1 MKKNKIILV
10 SMDAKYI
17 HTNLAI
23 RYLKT
28 YCNKIENIDID
39 IKEYTI
45 NQSRNYII
53 ADLMDDKPDLICFSC
68 YIWNIEYIMS
78 IAKILKIAYS
88 GKIEIM
94 LGGPEVS
101 FESEK
106 IIENNSYIDYIIT
119 GEGEETLFDFLSVFG
134 KIDGYDDLNKDFKDI
149 RGLVYRNNKE
159 IINNASKKIVENLDT
174 IPSPFSLGDDFTNK
188 LVYYETSRG
197 CPFNCSFCM
206 SSVDKTVR
214 YFSMDRVK
222 RDLDILL
229 KSNARTIKFVDRTFN
244 ANYKRAKEIIEYIV
258 ENNNDNIKVHF
269 EMNADII
276 NDEFLLFMKSLPRNM
291 FQLEIG
297 VQTTN
302 EKTLKSINRRE
313 DLQWLSYV
321 VRRLMS
327 YENIHVH
334 VDLIAGLPYEDYQTF
349 SHSFNDIH
357 NLYADKLQLGFLK
370 VLRGTQI
377 YNKYACKKIFYDDLA
392 PYEVIKTE
400 WLSYDE
406 ILVLKNI
413 DSLVD
418 KYYNEGYFKK
428 SIRYLIEDVCNNQAF
443 EFYEELH
450 EYWKANKLYLMK
462 PGRKQLYEI
471 LVSFSKERG
480 FYEEILERKIIM
492 DYLTNNK
499 KDRILACFDEKIET
513 DYLKI
518 KKKMIADK
526 ISLFNEFFE
535 EGTRISVISSNTRV
549 VKIINDIYVF
559 IYVNKNS
566 NFNKQNYSSESK
578 CSIMNITE
586 LVEKD
591 YLEE

>member
-1 MKKNKIILV
+1 MKKTKVILV
-10 SMDAKYI
+10 SMDAKYV

-28 YCNKIENIDID
+28 FCDDVENIDID
-39 IKEYTI
+39 IREYTI

-53 ADLMDDKPDLICFSC
+53 SNLMDEKPDFICFSC

-78 IAKILKIAYS
+78 IAKILKIAYED
-88 GKIEIM
+88 KIRIM

-101 FESEK
+101 FESAK
-106 IIENNSYIDYIIT
+106 IIGNSKSIDFIIT
-119 GEGEETLFDFLSVFG
+119 GEGEETLKAFLEIKAKNQCEEKF
-134 KIDGYDDLNKDFKDI
+134 LNDI
-149 RGLVYRNNKE
+149 SNISGLVYKKQDE
-159 IINNASKKIVENLDT
+159 IVDNSRKKIVANLDE
-174 IPSPFSLGDDFTNK
+174 IPSPFSVGDDYTNK

-214 YFSMDRVK
+214 YFSMERVK
-222 RDLDILL
+222 QDLDILL

-244 ANYKRAKEIIEYIV
+244 ANYKRAKEIIEYIIA
-258 ENNNDNIKVHF
+258 NNEDNLKVHF

-276 NDEFLLFMKSLPRNM
+276 NEEFLTYMESLPRNM

-302 EKTLKSINRRE
+302 EQTLKAINRRE
-313 DLQWLSYV
+313 DLEWLSYV
-321 VRRLMS
+321 VKKLMS

-334 VDLIAGLPYEDYQTF
+334 VDLIAGLPYEDYKTF
-349 SHSFNDIH
+349 AHSFDDIH

-370 VLRGTQI
+370 VLKGTQI
-377 YNKYACKKIFYDDLA
+377 YDKYANKEIFYDDSA

-418 KYYNEGYFKK
+418 KYYNEGYFEE
-428 SIRYLIEDVCNNQAF
+428 SIRYLIEDVYMNQAF
-443 EFYEELH
+443 RFYEDLN
-450 EYWKANKLYLMK
+450 YFWKKENLYLDK

-471 LVSFSKERG
+471 LVNFSKENG
-480 FYEEILERKIIM
+480 YYNSIFEKKVLI
-492 DYLTNNK
+492 DYLTNNR
-499 KDRILACFDEKIET
+499 KDRILSCYDESIET
-513 DYLKI
+513 NYLKS
-518 KKKMIADK
+518 KKKLILNNMDILKDYFK
-526 ISLFNEFFE
+526 ED
-535 EGTRISVISSNTRV
+535 TRLAVISSNIRI
-549 VKIINDIYVF
+549 VKIGDDIFMF
-559 IYVNKNS
+559 IYVNNHS
-566 NFNKQNYSSESK
+566 NFNRQNYSSESK
-578 CSIMNITE
+578 CSIINITKLLE
-586 LVEKD
+586 SN